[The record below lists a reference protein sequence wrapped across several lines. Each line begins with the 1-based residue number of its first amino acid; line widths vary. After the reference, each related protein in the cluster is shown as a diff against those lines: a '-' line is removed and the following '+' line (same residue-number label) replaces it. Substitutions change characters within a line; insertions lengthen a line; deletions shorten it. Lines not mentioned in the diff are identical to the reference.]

1 MKIFGKYGVEIVL
14 NEINALGQTVHG
26 AGSS

>member
-1 MKIFGKYGVEIVL
+1 MEVFGEYAVEIVL
-14 NEINALGQTVHG
+14 NEINALGQTVDG

>member
-1 MKIFGKYGVEIVL
+1 MEVFGKYGIETVL

>member
-1 MKIFGKYGVEIVL
+1 MEVFGKYGIEIVL

-26 AGSS
+26 PGSS

>member
-1 MKIFGKYGVEIVL
+1 MDVFGKYGIEIVL
-14 NEINALGQTVHG
+14 NEINAIGQTVYG